1 MCARACAKELLPTD
15 LTKLGVTPGTENRSA
30 QGQLLSVI
38 VPRLLLPTRWYAA
51 DARKAGYDL
60 AELKA
65 RYPTADWLT
74 LGFRL
79 LDLDEPC
86 VIAVVDDGSVA
97 ARADCNR
104 CGGRYRVEGAAL
116 TVGPALACTRAAC
129 VSPSLGDQFTAA
141 LAAVSTYIQR
151 EGELELVYA
160 GGSLRFRAAP

>member
-1 MCARACAKELLPTD
+1 
-15 LTKLGVTPGTENRSA
+15 VTVADPG
-30 QGQLLSVI
+30 
-38 VPRLLLPTRWYAA
+38 
-51 DARKAGYDL
+51 
-60 AELKA
+60 
-65 RYPTADWLT
+65 RYTVRF
-74 LGFRL
+74 GS
-79 LDLDEPC
+79 
-86 VIAVVDDGSVA
+86 DGSVA